1 LNYASKE
8 IADQAGEVQAEDKNN
23 KRRKQFGNASD
34 KKSNHLIKIGF
45 HFLSPSSACA
55 YLNRKPAES
64 LLGLSRIHPPDII
77 PQMSILDAH
86 TMDFFS
92 RGPEQ
97 TRRIGMR
104 LGGALQAGDVICLQG
119 DLGAGKTTFV
129 QGIARGWGS
138 LDSVSSP
145 TFIIVNVY
153 RRGDEA
159 RLFHMDAYRLDS
171 TPEAEELDLDSML
184 AQGPLLIEWPERMD
198 GLVPAER
205 LWVSLEHID
214 EEERQMK
221 FKATGQRYDN
231 LLEVIRHAAYGGD

>member
-1 LNYASKE
+1 
-8 IADQAGEVQAEDKNN
+8 
-23 KRRKQFGNASD
+23 
-34 KKSNHLIKIGF
+34 
-45 HFLSPSSACA
+45 
-55 YLNRKPAES
+55 
-64 LLGLSRIHPPDII
+64 
-77 PQMSILDAH
+77 
-86 TMDFFS
+86 MDFFS

-129 QGIARGWGS
+129 QGIAQGWGS

-171 TPEAEELDLDSML
+171 MSEAEELDLDSML
-184 AQGPLLIEWPERMD
+184 AQGSLLIEWPERMD

-221 FKATGQRYDN
+221 FKATGHRYDT